1 MALIGV
7 VNVWAA
13 AHYFLAA
20 RRYRADLAAT
30 ADLDTAI

>member
-7 VNVWAA
+7 VNVRAA
-13 AHYFLAA
+13 AHYFFAA

-30 ADLDTAI
+30 ANLDAAI